1 MNEYSVLR
9 EHIPI
14 LNLNSYCINE
24 IFLKI
29 KKNCA
34 SSNIED
40 DLLKYS
46 DLINFA
52 ISCEKFTNAFR
63 EWSPDL
69 YKKLCIENTFLSI
82 SPGIEIDLS
91 HVYAHMH
98 SLSINENKLFWSR
111 FVHQIKENEKLESVK
126 LTYEPTR
133 FYPEHFDKFQDIIK
147 CLKNKDKLRELSV
160 KLKAY
165 TFDPVPQIN
174 NLEILH
180 IDARIDAHILVQ
192 LCALNPNLQRLTLSE
207 VCGRLSY
214 IVPHCNRLEHLTI
227 AMKQGVD
234 AAEYEAL
241 AKLPRLNEL
250 ILLGD
255 HQEGSLLKLFQGLKK
270 TRVQKICI
278 PETYVSNEE
287 VFALASILH
296 LISLKCCFRNQ
307 TIFEN
312 FPLRESIT
320 DLRLMARPNKHVTE
334 FENGQEIGH
343 FRVTH
348 RIKVGQ
354 AANEGN
360 ANIFGGLSL
369 QFDALLKE
377 LFSYTRIRGEGIYNT
392 SSLLKIMH
400 TSPETR
406 IVEEIV
412 LDKYCQISE
421 EDISIMA
428 SVPTLTT
435 IRCSFLQIKQMI
447 AVKLKQLEAIT
458 ETENRVDRIRTE
470 YCEIRLVHGQESVT
484 LILDFFGKC
493 FENYAKLFA
502 PLANLRNIKRLE
514 IKGNFKW
521 GSLVELLKG
530 LTSLET
536 HTLEE
541 LEAVFLDPEELEEV
555 VKLRSL
561 KILKS
566 GFFCSKNIDKLIKLN
581 QLEVLILTV
590 HPQGSLEKLFKLL
603 ASKKLQVLKS
613 LVIERTK
620 LTSQEVV
627 ELAGLRSLETL
638 QLGFPEIKD
647 WEQPLINKTEN
658 LEVEFCQ
665 KCRLPTSSSIYV
677 EHQTHV
683 HTLSSVPHK
692 EALTAQYN
700 FLTQLYGNFTP
711 ENMELLANLPKIW
724 ELRIY
729 FAYKAQVVED
739 LLTMQNPKGL
749 RKLSFA
755 SQNFRLISHF
765 EDLQSLECVVYHT
778 KDIEFTTHLRS
789 LTELQINNALGIFLW
804 ELLKELK
811 VLLNLRCLYLDNTEL
826 EFLEVIEV
834 TKINW
839 LTSLRLGLS
848 DKKFIFMLIQFNNLE
863 DLEITSTHHA
873 AKGESNFIISFLKEC
888 KNLRTISLYR
898 YYNFLRKDY
907 VNRILNHIRFVEC
920 SACLINP
927 RSPPF
932 KLRGVWSDFESL
944 SQVRF
949 LFGNS
954 RLCIFQI
961 HFLFQLDRYNTK
973 YLELENFC
981 NNYQIEDCDEGIER
995 EIV

>member
-1 MNEYSVLR
+1 MNEISVLK

-14 LNLNSYCINE
+14 LNLNSYCFNE
-24 IFLKI
+24 ILRQI
-29 KKNCA
+29 KRSCA
-34 SSNIED
+34 SSNIKD

-52 ISCEKFTNAFR
+52 ISCEKFTKFFK

-69 YKKLCIENTFLSI
+69 YKIFCIENTFLSI
-82 SPGIEIDLS
+82 SPGIKIELS
-91 HVYAHMH
+91 NIYAHMH
-98 SLSINENKLFWSR
+98 RLSINENKLFWR
-111 FVHQIKENEKLESVK
+111 NFLNQIKENEKLVSVN

-133 FYPEHFDKFQDIIK
+133 FYSEHFDRFEDLIK

-160 KLKAY
+160 KLKGY
-165 TFDPVPQIN
+165 TFDSVPQIST
-174 NLEILH
+174 LEILH
-180 IDARIDAHILVQ
+180 IDARIDANILVQ
-192 LCALNPNLQRLTLSE
+192 LCALNPNLQRLSLSNSE
-207 VCGRLSY
+207 LYNGRLSY
-214 IVPHCNRLEHLTI
+214 IVPYCKRLEQLTI
-227 AMKQGVD
+227 AMKLGVD

-255 HQEGSLLKLFQGLKK
+255 HQEGSLLKLFQGLRK
-270 TRVQKICI
+270 TMVQKICI

-287 VFALASILH
+287 VFALASIPRLVF
-296 LISLKCCFRNQ
+296 LKCCFRNQ
-307 TIFEN
+307 SIFDN
-312 FPLRESIT
+312 FPLRENIT
-320 DLRLMARPNKHVTE
+320 DLRLMARPNQYEVE
-334 FENGQEIGH
+334 MENGQEMGH

-348 RIKVGQ
+348 RMKVAK

-360 ANIFGGLSL
+360 ANIFGGLLL

-392 SSLLKIMH
+392 SSLLKTMH

-406 IVEEIV
+406 IVEEIF
-412 LDKYCQISE
+412 LDKNCQISE
-421 EDISIMA
+421 EDIVIMA

-447 AVKLKQLEAIT
+447 AVKLLQLEGIT

-493 FENYAKLFA
+493 FENYANLFA

-521 GSLVELLKG
+521 GSLVALFKG
-530 LTSLET
+530 FTSLES
-536 HTLEE
+536 HTLQE

-555 VKLRSL
+555 TKIRSL
-561 KILKS
+561 RILKS
-566 GFFCSKNIDKLIKLN
+566 GFFCSKNINKLN
-581 QLEVLILTV
+581 ELDQLEVLVLTV
-590 HPQGSLEKLFKLL
+590 HPQGSLQELFKLL
-603 ASKKLQVLKS
+603 ASKKIPALKS

-627 ELAGLRSLETL
+627 QLASLRSLESL
-638 QLGFPEIKD
+638 QLGFSEIKV
-647 WEQPLINKTEN
+647 WEQSSIYKTYN

-683 HTLSSVPHK
+683 HTLSSVPDK

-700 FLTQLYGNFTP
+700 FITQLYDNFTP
-711 ENMELLANLPKIW
+711 ANMELLANLPKIR

-729 FAYKAQVVED
+729 FAYKTQVVED
-739 LLTMQNPKGL
+739 LLTMQNPKRL

-755 SQNFRLISHF
+755 SQNFRLISLF

-778 KDIEFTTHLRS
+778 KDIEFTTHLRN
-789 LTELQINNALGIFLW
+789 LTELQINNALGISLW

-811 VLLNLRCLYLDNTEL
+811 VLLSLRCLHLDNTEL

-834 TKINW
+834 TNINW
-839 LTSLRLGLS
+839 LTALRLGLS
-848 DKKFIFMLIQFNNLE
+848 DKKLIFMLIQLKNLE
-863 DLEITSTHHA
+863 VLEITSTHYA
-873 AKGESNFIISFLKEC
+873 AKDESNFIISFLKEC
-888 KNLRTISLYR
+888 KNIRSISLYR
-898 YYNFLRKDY
+898 YYNLLRKDY
-907 VNRILNHIRFVEC
+907 VNRILNHIRFLEC

-927 RSPPF
+927 RSPTF
-932 KLRGVWSDFESL
+932 KLRGIWSDFESL
-944 SQVRF
+944 SQV
-949 LFGNS
+949 
-954 RLCIFQI
+954 
-961 HFLFQLDRYNTK
+961 
-973 YLELENFC
+973 
-981 NNYQIEDCDEGIER
+981 
-995 EIV
+995 